1 VSASPGV
8 AAATAGRET
17 AAVLVA
23 RVDALAT
30 RATTPCGSGAMV
42 WRTWNPEA
50 PDRPLVLLHGAA
62 GSWTHWLL
70 NIPALAERRRVLAA
84 DLPGFGDSAM
94 PPEPYTADS
103 LADIVAE
110 GVTRVVPGRLDL
122 AGFSFG
128 AIIAGMVAARLG
140 PRVRR
145 LALVAPNGMALPRAA
160 LRPLARTVGT
170 DPSRDELRRVHREN
184 LGIMMLADPARVD
197 DVAVDLQIDNVQ
209 RARVRSGAIPDSDVL
224 LHALPRV
231 SARMGGIW
239 GERDALAA
247 PYIELRRTT
256 LARFQPDVDF
266 RVVPG
271 AGHWVLYEA
280 PDAANAAMLEMLAVE
295 GD

>member
-1 VSASPGV
+1 MSGSPGA

-17 AAVLVA
+17 AAALVA
-23 RVDALAT
+23 GVDALAT
-30 RATTPCGSGAMV
+30 RTTTPCGSGAMV
-42 WRTWNPEA
+42 WRTWSPGA
-50 PDRPLVLLHGAA
+50 PDLPVVLLHGAA

-70 NIPALAERRRVLAA
+70 NIPALSGRRRVLAA

-103 LADIVAE
+103 LAAIVAD
-110 GVTRVVPGRLDL
+110 GVTRVVSGRVDL
-122 AGFSFG
+122 VGFSFG

-140 PRVRR
+140 RRVRR
-145 LALVAPNGMALPRAA
+145 LVLVAPNGMALPRAA
-160 LRPLARTVGT
+160 LRPLARPGD

-231 SARMGGIW
+231 TARMSGIW

-280 PDAANAAMLEMLAVE
+280 PDAANVAMLQMLSME

>member
-1 VSASPGV
+1 MSATPGL
-8 AAATAGRET
+8 AAARGRET
-17 AAVLVA
+17 TAVLVA

-30 RATTPCGSGAMV
+30 RTTTPCGSGAMV
-42 WRTWNPEA
+42 WRTWNPGA
-50 PDRPLVLLHGAA
+50 SHLPVVLLHGAA

-70 NIPALAERRRVLAA
+70 NLPALAERRRVVAG

-110 GVTRVVPGRLDL
+110 GVTRVVPSRFDL
-122 AGFSFG
+122 VGFSFG

-140 PRVRR
+140 ARVRR
-145 LALVAPNGMALPRAA
+145 LVLVAPNGMALPRAT
-160 LRPLARTVGT
+160 LRPLARPGRA

-197 DVAVDLQIDNVQ
+197 DIAVDLQIDNVQ

-224 LHALPRV
+224 PHALPRV
-231 SARMGGIW
+231 TARMSGIW

-247 PYIELRRTT
+247 PFIELRRAT
-256 LARFQPDVDF
+256 LAQFQPDVDV

-271 AGHWVLYEA
+271 AGHWVIYEA
-280 PDAANAAMLEMLAVE
+280 PDAANAAMLEMLSAE